1 MLSQEVLK
9 QLMKA
14 EKLKVLQ
21 MALDLYG
28 ISREQYLDAKESM
41 EIENKVKWNQK
52 IVYNGE

>member
-1 MLSQEVLK
+1 MSKEKQMLSQEVLK

-41 EIENKVKWNQK
+41 EIENKVK
-52 IVYNGE
+52 